1 MTNLLTIDF
10 SQVESRVLASL
21 SATERAAIIRAEFKR
36 EGIKA
41 SIRAKYFSMGSSVDI
56 TVTAGSVAK
65 ARQIAETLESIRRDE
80 SGEILSGGN
89 CYVSVEPAQGLLTTI
104 LAAWKPE
111 IAAAFADVTA
121 VVTGQIRR
129 IGTSP
134 FGISWNG
141 QRGELWELGDD
152 AGHLKA
158 STFFQVE
165 HLEHRFACAIA
176 DRG

>member
-1 MTNLLTIDF
+1 MT
-10 SQVESRVLASL
+10 L
-21 SATERAAIIRAEFKR
+21 SATERAAIIRAQFKAA
-36 EGIKA
+36 GIKA

-56 TVTAGSVAK
+56 VVTAGSVAK
-65 ARQIAETLESIRRDE
+65 ARQIAEPYESVRRDE

-89 CYVSVEPAQGLLTTI
+89 CYLSVEAAQGLLVTI
-104 LAAWKPE
+104 LATWKPA

-129 IGTSP
+129 IGDSP

-152 AGHLKA
+152 ARHLKA
-158 STFFQVE
+158 PTFFQLE

-176 DRG
+176 DKG